1 MTFWRQTLLPTLS
14 LFASAGTLVCCALP
28 ALFVSLGLGA
38 VLAGLV
44 TDLPWL
50 IWMSEQKA
58 AVFGAAAGLLAVAGF
73 LQWRARFAPCPAD
86 PVQAAACTR
95 LRRLSLGIYLFSV
108 VVFAVGFFFAFVAV
122 YLR

>member
-1 MTFWRQTLLPTLS
+1 MIGWRQTFVPTLS

-44 TDLPWL
+44 SDIPQL
-50 IWMSEQKA
+50 IWLSENKGLVFGVA
-58 AVFGAAAGLLAVAGF
+58 AVLLLAAGF

-86 PVQAAACTR
+86 PAQAAACTR
-95 LRRLSLGIYLFSV
+95 LRRISLAIYVFSV

>member
-1 MTFWRQTLLPTLS
+1 
-14 LFASAGTLVCCALP
+14 
-28 ALFVSLGLGA
+28 
-38 VLAGLV
+38 
-44 TDLPWL
+44 
-50 IWMSEQKA
+50 MSEQKA